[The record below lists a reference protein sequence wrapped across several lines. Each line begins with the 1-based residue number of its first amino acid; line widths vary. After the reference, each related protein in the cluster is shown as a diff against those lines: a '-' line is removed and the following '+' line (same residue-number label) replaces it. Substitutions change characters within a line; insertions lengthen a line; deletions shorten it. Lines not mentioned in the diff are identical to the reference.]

1 MLDDVARSPGLA
13 PAESTE
19 SSTGSSHRALYAAT
33 AVVGAALLYTAIDPA
48 DRLTWSLESL
58 PVIGVLAALWLAR
71 NRFPLTPVLH
81 AAIAASLLMLC
92 VGAYYTFERVP
103 LGEWLQATFGLDRN
117 PYDRIGHVLQGL
129 VPALAAR
136 ELFVR
141 TTALAGSAW
150 LGPLAGVL
158 SFAVSAAYELVE
170 WGVARVHGPRAAE
183 FLGMQG
189 DPWDAHWDMLCALGG
204 ATAALLLL
212 ARAHD
217 RALARLAAPKG
228 G

>member
-1 MLDDVARSPGLA
+1 MLDDLVQDRL
-13 PAESTE
+13 PAIDASR
-19 SSTGSSHRALYAAT
+19 RALYAST
-33 AVVGAALLYTAIDPA
+33 AVLGGALFVTAIDPA
-48 DRLTWSLESL
+48 DRLTWSLEVL
-58 PVIGVLAALWLAR
+58 PVVGVAAALWVTR
-71 NRFPLTPVLH
+71 DRFPLTPVLH
-81 AAIAASLLMLC
+81 AAIAAALLLLC

-103 LGEWLQATFGLDRN
+103 LGEWLQQVFGLARN

-150 LGPLAGVL
+150 LGPLAFVL
-158 SFAVSAAYELVE
+158 SFAVSAAYELFE
-170 WGVARVHGPRAAE
+170 WGVALAQGPRASE

-204 ATAALLLL
+204 AAAALLLL
-212 ARAHD
+212 SRAHD
-217 RALARLAAPKG
+217 RALVRLEPAAR
-228 G
+228 